1 MSVPTTRKID
11 AANKGS
17 QVADMALRLAKRERR
32 IAAMEKGESGSRFI
46 ALLVVDTGRW
56 RIGSLESG
64 HQ

>member
-17 QVADMALRLAKRERR
+17 QVADMALRLAMRERR
-32 IAAMEKGESGSRFI
+32 MAAMEKRESGSRFI

-56 RIGSLESG
+56 RIGRPESE
-64 HQ
+64 H